1 MARIVVVGSANVD
14 LVIQTPH
21 LPEPGET
28 VLGGKFLTAMGGKGA
43 NQAVAAARLGAG
55 VTFVARVGD
64 DAFGQQCLAAYQ
76 KERIDT
82 QYVTVTPDIPTG
94 IALIAVAVDGENT
107 IIVASGANMA
117 LTPDDVAA
125 AEAAFQGADILVLQL
140 EVPLETSIAAARL
153 AHKHD
158 LRVVLNPAPAQKL
171 PAELLEEVDIITPNR
186 IELAQMRDLSEAEV
200 RQMSDDDLA
209 RTALA
214 VGPQS
219 AVITLGAEGALAAD
233 PGGWTRVPAF
243 KVNALDT
250 TGAGDAF
257 NGGLAVALARGEATL
272 ANAVRYASGAGALAA
287 TRLGAQPS
295 LPTAAE
301 VEQLLRENPTG

>member
-28 VLGGKFLTAMGGKGA
+28 VLGGKFIMAMGGKGA
-43 NQAVAAARLGAG
+43 NQAVAAARLGAA

-64 DAFGQQCLAAYQ
+64 DAFGQECLAAYQ
-76 KERIDT
+76 KEHIDT
-82 QYVTVTPDIPTG
+82 QYVAITPDTPTG
-94 IALIAVAVDGENT
+94 IALIAVAADGENT

-117 LTPDDVAA
+117 LTPADVAA
-125 AEAAFQGADILVLQL
+125 AEPAFQDADVLVLQL

-171 PAELLEEVDIITPNR
+171 PPKLLGEVDILTPNR
-186 IELAQMRDLSEAEV
+186 LELAQLMALSDDAV

-243 KVNALDT
+243 RVNAIDT
-250 TGAGDAF
+250 TAAGDAF
-257 NGGLAVALARGEATL
+257 NGGLAVALARGDATL
-272 ANAVRYASGAGALAA
+272 AEAVRYASAAGALAA

-301 VEQLLRENPTG
+301 LDRFLRDHAAG

>member
-94 IALIAVAVDGENT
+94 IALIAELAREGRT
-107 IIVASGANMA
+107 ILMVEHVMDAIRTLCDRCLVMSGGARI
-117 LTPDDVAA
+117 
-125 AEAAFQGADILVLQL
+125 AEGGVT
-140 EVPLETSIAAARL
+140 ETL
-153 AHKHD
+153 AHPE
-158 LRVVLNPAPAQKL
+158 VVRAYLG
-171 PAELLEEVDIITPNR
+171 
-186 IELAQMRDLSEAEV
+186 
-200 RQMSDDDLA
+200 DDDA
-209 RTALA
+209 
-214 VGPQS
+214 
-219 AVITLGAEGALAAD
+219 
-233 PGGWTRVPAF
+233 
-243 KVNALDT
+243 
-250 TGAGDAF
+250 
-257 NGGLAVALARGEATL
+257 
-272 ANAVRYASGAGALAA
+272 
-287 TRLGAQPS
+287 
-295 LPTAAE
+295 
-301 VEQLLRENPTG
+301 